1 MEGLVP
7 QDILI
12 HILNVVILFV
22 LLRVILFNPVKKFMD
37 QRAEKLRS
45 QKEDAENA
53 LASAEEKKK
62 EYELLLS
69 RAEEDGGK
77 VISAAKK
84 EAQMEKEKILAS
96 AKSESEILLKE
107 AKVAAQ
113 KEKEETLRSVQHEVG
128 ELAAELAGKIM
139 AREVK
144 LSDNDKVI
152 DDFFR
157 EMNENEE

>member
-12 HILNVVILFV
+12 HILNVVILYV

-37 QRAEKLRS
+37 QRTEKLRA

-62 EYELLLS
+62 EYESLLS
-69 RAEEDGGK
+69 HAEEDGGK
-77 VISAAKK
+77 VLSDAKK
-84 EAQMEKEKILAS
+84 QALAEKEKILES
-96 AKSESEILLKE
+96 ARQESETILKE
-107 AKVAAQ
+107 AKEAAQ
-113 KEKEETLRSVQHEVG
+113 KEKEEALHSMQHEVG

-144 LSDNDKVI
+144 LADNDKVV

-157 EMNENEE
+157 EMNEHE